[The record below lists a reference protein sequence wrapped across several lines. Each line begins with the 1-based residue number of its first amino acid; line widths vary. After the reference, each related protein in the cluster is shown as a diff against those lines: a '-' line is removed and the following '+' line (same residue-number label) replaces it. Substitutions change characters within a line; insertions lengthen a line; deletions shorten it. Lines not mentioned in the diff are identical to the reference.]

1 MEKIVGMN
9 AVKEVLKSDKN
20 VEKLEI
26 YKGVKKDTIKEFEEA
41 ISKTDGKMT
50 EGTFQSEK
58 TKKASNRLINTIAK
72 TYNIT

>member
-26 YKGVKKDTIKEFEEA
+26 YKGVKKDTIKRKFFRF
-41 ISKTDGKMT
+41 SK
-50 EGTFQSEK
+50 
-58 TKKASNRLINTIAK
+58 
-72 TYNIT
+72 

>member
-1 MEKIVGMN
+1 M
-9 AVKEVLKSDKN
+9 
-20 VEKLEI
+20 
-26 YKGVKKDTIKEFEEA
+26 KEFEEA

>member
-26 YKGVKKDTIKEFEEA
+26 YKGVKKI
-41 ISKTDGKMT
+41 
-50 EGTFQSEK
+50 QL
-58 TKKASNRLINTIAK
+58 KKF
-72 TYNIT
+72 